1 MGEPRGGRR
10 VVECHRSGSWYGALW
25 PSCMAIVSAK
35 MLPKTGYPQGF
46 SCRYTTEPVE
56 LSARALGCSYAKV
69 LEYLPAERRLIV
81 HAGIGWPAG
90 TVDHVTLGADIGS
103 PVAFAYQ
110 TGQSGMSN
118 HLEQVIRLPNA
129 ETSRRTWDQARDK
142 RAYPAGWRGRHL
154 SRSRT
159 SPSRLSTRSVSL
171 PARREEQPRAPRGRL
186 L

>member
-1 MGEPRGGRR
+1 MSVIAQAVGT
-10 VVECHRSGSWYGALW
+10 VRSGHRVW
-25 PSCMAIVSAK
+25 PSSLRRCYPDRLCSRILVPLHYRAGRTQCPRSG
-35 MLPKTGYPQGF
+35 MLIRQGSRF
-46 SCRYTTEPVE
+46 
-56 LSARALGCSYAKV
+56 
-69 LEYLPAERRLIV
+69 PAERRLIV
-81 HAGIGWPAG
+81 RAGIGWPAG
-90 TVDHVTLGADIGS
+90 NVDHVTLGADIGS

>member
-1 MGEPRGGRR
+1 MSSLRQLVR
-10 VVECHRSGSWYGALW
+10 CAL
-25 PSCMAIVSAK
+25 AIVYGHRLCEDATQ
-35 MLPKTGYPQGF
+35 TGYPQGF
-46 SCRYTTEPVE
+46 WCRYTTEPVE

-81 HAGIGWPAG
+81 RAGIGWPAG

-118 HLEQVIRLPNA
+118 HLEQVIPLPNA

-154 SRSRT
+154 SRRRT

>member
-1 MGEPRGGRR
+1 MSVIAQAVGT
-10 VVECHRSGSWYGALW
+10 VRSGHRVW
-25 PSCMAIVSAK
+25 PSSLRRC
-35 MLPKTGYPQGF
+35 YPN
-46 SCRYTTEPVE
+46 R
-56 LSARALGCSYAKV
+56 LSSRILVPLHYRAGRTQCPRSGCSYAKV

-81 HAGIGWPAG
+81 RAGIGWPAG

-118 HLEQVIRLPNA
+118 HLEQVIPLPNA

-154 SRSRT
+154 SRRRT